1 MCDKELLVS
10 YIYDELH
17 GAERKAFQHHLASC
31 LSCREEV
38 QALRATRGHLGS
50 WTPPEQALGFTLP
63 APERGRTAARLRA
76 VAWPLAAAAALLLAV
91 GSVLANVDI
100 SVSNGGMTIR
110 AGAARDASAAAAP
123 SVNEETRQALAG
135 VQQRVRE
142 LEALLAAQAAAD
154 TAPVAVSP
162 AAHTAEGSRVDE
174 AALLRRVQKLIEE
187 SEGRQQ
193 QRFAVRLMQIVREL
207 QAEHTMDLVRIEQ
220 SFNQHQAVSSDEI
233 FRQREEMKQLYRL
246 ANQQR

>member
-123 SVNEETRQALAG
+123 SVTEET
-135 VQQRVRE
+135 RE

-162 AAHTAEGSRVDE
+162 AAHTAEGSRLDE